1 MFRGERARTG
11 AEGSAAFWK
20 GDVLIAFESRFEKTV
35 VLHRSDSIVF
45 C

>member
-35 VLHRSDSIVF
+35 LHRSDSIVF